1 MAEDQTPAQD
11 DTAAAPPPGI
21 RILAQFVRDL
31 SFENPLAPQ
40 SLSGD
45 ISALK
50 IDRQIEL
57 NIRGREDG
65 LFELDLKLTASAT
78 REEQVAF
85 HAEVVYGVLFA
96 IDGVAQEDLEPIL
109 AVECPRYLFP
119 FARHVLSS
127 VTSDGGFPPLRI
139 DPIDFASVYM
149 ARRADADRMAAEGE
163 PA

>member
-11 DTAAAPPPGI
+11 EAPTAPPMGV

-57 NIRGREDG
+57 NIRGREDA
-65 LFELDLKLTASAT
+65 LFEVDLKLTASAT
-78 REEQVAF
+78 RESEVAF
-85 HAEVVYGVLFA
+85 HAEIVYGGLFA

-109 AVECPRYLFP
+109 AIECPRYLFP
-119 FARHVLSS
+119 FARHIISS
-127 VTSDGGFPPLRI
+127 MTADGGFPPLRL

-149 ARRADADRMAAEGE
+149 ARRTEADRMAAEGQL
-163 PA
+163 A